1 MTKSLGGGGGEGG
14 KRARQEFMCKTQKGD
29 GKYTKS
35 LKTDTSSSTYHRQF
49 IPNRGELSSS
59 FFLFALAV
67 NVVRVD
73 GST

>member
-35 LKTDTSSSTYHRQF
+35 LKTDTSSSTNHRQF
-49 IPNRGELSSS
+49 IPNRGELSS
-59 FFLFALAV
+59 FFLFGLAV
-67 NVVRVD
+67 NVVRRVD
-73 GST
+73 GT